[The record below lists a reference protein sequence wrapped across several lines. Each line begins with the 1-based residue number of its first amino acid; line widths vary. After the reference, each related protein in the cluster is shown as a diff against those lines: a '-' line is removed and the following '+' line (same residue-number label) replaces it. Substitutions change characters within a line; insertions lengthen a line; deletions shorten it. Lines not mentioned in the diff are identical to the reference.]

1 MMQELSRAASWE
13 APGNLPSHPVTG
25 RGAGPQHQT
34 WRNRFV
40 LGGIY
45 QSHKKRLLDKL
56 YIFQTQ
62 HQISVY
68 PFTDFSFP
76 VLFFFLHVCKSPQR
90 SLTNF
95 PHRKFHHFKSVQ
107 HQDTTKLLSQP
118 LILWTQPGLST
129 PMIFKLLGC
138 LVGGY
143 QAYPKNLMPV
153 ANGHQQSHQIAP
165 SLACLSVLLVPAAW
179 QRHSVHA
186 SSRVQWP
193 KAEWRWLS

>member
-1 MMQELSRAASWE
+1 MYIYIYYIYLYFNVIQDADMQERSRAASWE

-45 QSHKKRLLDKL
+45 QSQKKLAGQIIYSKLSIKYL
-56 YIFQTQ
+56 YI
-62 HQISVY
+62 HCVCGIAN
-68 PFTDFSFP
+68 FSFH
-76 VLFFFLHVCKSPQR
+76 VRTVFFLHVCKSPQR

-107 HQDTTKLLSQP
+107 HQDTTKLLSQA

-143 QAYPKNLMPV
+143 
-153 ANGHQQSHQIAP
+153 
-165 SLACLSVLLVPAAW
+165 
-179 QRHSVHA
+179 
-186 SSRVQWP
+186 
-193 KAEWRWLS
+193 